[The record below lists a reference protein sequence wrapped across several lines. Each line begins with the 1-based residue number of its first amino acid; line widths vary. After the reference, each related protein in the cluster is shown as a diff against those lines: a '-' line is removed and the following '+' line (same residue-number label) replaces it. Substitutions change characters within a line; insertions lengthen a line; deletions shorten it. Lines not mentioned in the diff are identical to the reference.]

1 MRELCSPLRNIT
13 SIQLHAFTDSKF
25 SVLCVIIVQNGL
37 IQKDSIYFYGSV
49 KFDHIFIAMER
60 RGFVRRISLTLVS
73 VAGAVLGISFL
84 RQFLHKR
91 AGSSRRIKVGRL
103 SDFPVDTYTFIEDAK
118 VYIYRDHESVQAV
131 SAICTHLGCTIL
143 HTMDGFECPCHG
155 SCYSNDGSVISGP
168 APRSLSWYR
177 VERAPDGMI
186 LVDLDAVTAA
196 DEKFYIT

>member
-1 MRELCSPLRNIT
+1 
-13 SIQLHAFTDSKF
+13 
-25 SVLCVIIVQNGL
+25 VIIVQNGL

-84 RQFLHKR
+84 RQFSHKR

-103 SDFPVDTYTFIEDAK
+103 SDFPVDTYTFIGDAK

-155 SCYSNDGSVISGP
+155 SCYADDGTVLSGP
-168 APRSLSWYR
+168 APRALSWYR